1 VSLAEPT
8 VVDAAMEEA
17 AIEERSALKQDIRN
31 RLVQLKKLT
40 ELGVTGGLADS
51 LDDVNRK
58 IERYNEL
65 VPESQRRHGV
75 TCESFVAQIA
85 AWE

>member
-8 VVDAAMEEA
+8 VMDVALEEA
-17 AIEERSALKQDIRN
+17 AIEERAELKEDILS

-40 ELGVTGGLADS
+40 ELGVTGGLSDS
-51 LDDVNRK
+51 LEDVNRK

-65 VPESQRRHGV
+65 VPDAQRRPIV
-75 TCESFVAQIA
+75 SCETFVAQIVN
-85 AWE
+85 WE

>member
-1 VSLAEPT
+1 MSLAEPT
-8 VVDAAMEEA
+8 VVDAALEEA

-65 VPESQRRHGV
+65 VPDSQRRGCV
-75 TCESFVAQIA
+75 ACESFVSQIE